1 MPSILIQD
9 ACVLIN
15 LLGSGRFNDIA
26 AGCGLDF
33 AIVSA
38 VAREALY
45 LHNPDPNVREK
56 IDLDYLI
63 KDGTLKILDPE
74 TENEKLRYI
83 ELALSL
89 DDGEAESV
97 AIAESRHFALATD
110 DKKARRLL
118 QNEGIKIELWS
129 TCSLLQLWQNKCS
142 ISDGDMKIVLENIF
156 SCARYRPKAGH
167 PDFVW
172 WMNILSK

>member
-1 MPSILIQD
+1 MASILIQD

-26 AGCGLDF
+26 AGCGIDF

-38 VAREALY
+38 VSREALY
-45 LHNPDPNVREK
+45 LHSPDPNVREK
-56 IDLDYLI
+56 IDLAPLI
-63 KDGTLKILDPE
+63 QDGTLKILGPKNE
-74 TENEKLRYI
+74 SEKLRYI

-110 DKKARRLL
+110 DKKARRLI

-142 ISDGDMKIVLENIF
+142 IPDEQMKIVLENIF
-156 SCARYRPKAGH
+156 SRARYRLKTGH
-167 PDFVW
+167 PDFDW
-172 WMNILSK
+172 WTELLSK